1 MTTGM
6 APGDD
11 RTIVLRRQRKVRVV
25 EGKPEGVYTNT
36 FEIICRAC
44 GDDPFW
50 DYHDVSPRLQRI
62 RGRYWLELGVREYEA
77 HIAWH
82 EAQVMPV
89 TATASP
95 RQSPSP
101 AGGLAADQ
109 YVPLRH
115 GGFTP

>member
-6 APGDD
+6 APEDD
-11 RTIVLRRQRKVRVV
+11 QKIVLRRQRKVRVV
-25 EGKPEGVYTNT
+25 EGKPEGVYTST

-82 EAQVMPV
+82 EAQVMPGDGRCF
-89 TATASP
+89 ASVGWM
-95 RQSPSP
+95 
-101 AGGLAADQ
+101 A
-109 YVPLRH
+109 
-115 GGFTP
+115 

>member
-1 MTTGM
+1 MTASM
-6 APGDD
+6 ASEDD

-36 FEIICRAC
+36 FEIICRGC

-62 RGRYWLELGVREYEA
+62 RGRYWLETGAREYEA

-82 EAQVMPV
+82 EAQ
-89 TATASP
+89 ATRGDGHCFASV
-95 RQSPSP
+95 
-101 AGGLAADQ
+101 G
-109 YVPLRH
+109 
-115 GGFTP
+115 